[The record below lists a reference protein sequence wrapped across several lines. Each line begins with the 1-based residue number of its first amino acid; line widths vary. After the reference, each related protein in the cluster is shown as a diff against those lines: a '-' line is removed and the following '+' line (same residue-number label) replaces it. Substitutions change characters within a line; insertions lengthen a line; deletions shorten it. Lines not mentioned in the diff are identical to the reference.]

1 MSNGSN
7 NLEASF
13 YVDVLDDSDSNAQNI
28 IIVTEK
34 SLPPQTLE
42 TVDLDTI
49 TEKSIDEAI
58 NKLNGDLET
67 SSKKVTEE
75 EVLSVLFIY
84 LFIYAL
90 KYCCLSKQ

>member
-84 LFIYAL
+84 LFI
-90 KYCCLSKQ
+90 